1 MEIRILY
8 LFAHIFM
15 GAFTGFMG
23 IYVNLK
29 SHKTKIIPYYLF
41 LGIIYVVYMSVMLG
55 LVKLIVWIDK
65 HWLIS
70 QAYIGISTI
79 LMLLS
84 VYPSVLLA
92 KKLFGL
98 SK

>member
-15 GAFTGFMG
+15 GFFTGFMG

-29 SHKTKIIPYYLF
+29 SHKTKIIPYYLL

-70 QAYIGISTI
+70 QAYIGFSTI
-79 LMLLS
+79 LMILS
-84 VYPSVLLA
+84 VLRRSFSC
-92 KKLFGL
+92 KKTV
-98 SK
+98 